1 MIKGFDFAADGRRYT
16 CTVEERRGTSGE
28 FWWWFS
34 VSGDASSYAPFEAK
48 AADTRDSVQE
58 RVLAFYRNRVARLAE
73 PRVRG
78 GHWGQRPKPEAA
90 AADEPAKGAAK
101 PTTKSASKPT
111 AKTVSKTVA
120 KPAAKKAAKSP
131 AAATSK
137 AKKPAA
143 KRAAKPSK

>member
-73 PRVRG
+73 PRIRG

-90 AADEPAKGAAK
+90 AVVEEPAKVAAK
-101 PTTKSASKPT
+101 PAVKST
-111 AKTVSKTVA
+111 AKST
-120 KPAAKKAAKSP
+120 AKSP
-131 AAATSK
+131 AAASSK

>member
-101 PTTKSASKPT
+101 PAVKTT
-111 AKTVSKTVA
+111 AKST
-120 KPAAKKAAKSP
+120 AKSP
-131 AAATSK
+131 SAASSK
-137 AKKPAA
+137 AKKPPV